1 MEIYPNFRYRT
12 NADNLRISGETL
24 DIKQVVTKM

>member
-12 NADNLRISGETL
+12 IAGNTRSSGETV
-24 DIKQVVTKM
+24 DNKQVVTKM